1 LKIIKRAVLVL
12 IAIVGST
19 YGMADEQNN
28 DYYHGTVSGYDF
40 NEYHLQL
47 IKGDWLTAVLK
58 SPKLEVIIFT
68 PISKNLTHGEPF
80 EIKKSGEYTLRVLMP
95 RVFARR
101 NLQLDYQLSLT
112 IDR

>member
-1 LKIIKRAVLVL
+1 ML

-58 SPKLEVIIFT
+58 SPKLEVMIFT

-80 EIKKSGEYTLRVLMP
+80 EIKKKWGVH
-95 RVFARR
+95 VKGINA
-101 NLQLDYQLSLT
+101 
-112 IDR
+112 

>member
-1 LKIIKRAVLVL
+1 ML

-58 SPKLEVIIFT
+58 SPKLEVMIFT

-80 EIKKSGEYTLRVLMP
+80 EIKKVGSTR
-95 RVFARR
+95 
-101 NLQLDYQLSLT
+101 
-112 IDR
+112 